1 MFREYLHRIHQALVR
16 GRKPRSRRVPRN
28 GRPATARLAVDGLED
43 RTLLSTLT
51 LGGGA
56 LVYTPSTSA
65 GNILSIYDNA
75 TTHRYTFVDSNEYI
89 TLVGSF
95 ISPAGGGT
103 HTVSF
108 GDGNISSIVV
118 NTGNQDF
125 TVEINQTL
133 ASAPVTVNLGNGND
147 NVAVSPATANLNGIQ
162 GAITVHTGG
171 GTDTL
176 TVDDEFNTDAQ
187 TY

>member
-1 MFREYLHRIHQALVR
+1 
-16 GRKPRSRRVPRN
+16 
-28 GRPATARLAVDGLED
+28 
-43 RTLLSTLT
+43 
-51 LGGGA
+51 
-56 LVYTPSTSA
+56 
-65 GNILSIYDNA
+65 
-75 TTHRYTFVDSNEYI
+75 
-89 TLVGSF
+89 F

-103 HTVSF
+103 HTVRF

-133 ASAPVTVNLGNGND
+133 ASAPVTVNLGNGKD

-162 GAITVHTGG
+162 GAITGHTGG

-187 TY
+187 TYILGPSLLSRSGAAPITYGQGMNYVGIHGSQGNNTYNVSGTEPTYDTTLFTGNGQDVVNVN